1 MGLILPD
8 GACRRG
14 QRRAECP
21 DVLFM
26 LLHCGN
32 ADFEGG
38 NVGHKRSGGQGGLL
52 PLSVLLGLQERHELD
67 LDYRTGKTKHTPGGA
82 GRREGERETGE
93 EAAGQKKRKTRD
105 KKV

>member
-1 MGLILPD
+1 MGLSSPECAR
-8 GACRRG
+8 GRG
-14 QRRAECP
+14 QRRAERP

-38 NVGHKRSGGQGGLL
+38 NVGQERARGQRRLL

-67 LDYRTGKTKHTPGGA
+67 LYYRAGETKHTPG
-82 GRREGERETGE
+82 EQEERETE
-93 EAAGQKKRKTRD
+93 THSLISAFFKAKS
-105 KKV
+105 